1 MSYQRIERISEEIKK
16 KISRII
22 RDEVKDPRIAR
33 MASITR
39 VEVTKDLHYA
49 KVYISVLG
57 SDKEK
62 NDTIEGLTKAS
73 GYIRKQ
79 LGRELQIRYIP
90 ELHFILD
97 TSIEYSIEIAKK
109 INEIKKDWENSDEDK

>member
-1 MSYQRIERISEEIKK
+1 
-16 KISRII
+16 
-22 RDEVKDPRIAR
+22 VKDPRIAR